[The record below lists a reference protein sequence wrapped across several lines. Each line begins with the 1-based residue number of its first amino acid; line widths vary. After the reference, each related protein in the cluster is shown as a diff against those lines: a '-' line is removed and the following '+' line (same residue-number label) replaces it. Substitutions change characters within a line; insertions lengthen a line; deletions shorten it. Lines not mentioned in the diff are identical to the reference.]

1 MMIKT
6 DTLNNEISFQDGAST
21 HKDMSFLPE
30 EK

>member
-1 MMIKT
+1 MIKT
-6 DTLNNEISFQDGAST
+6 DALNNEISFQDREST